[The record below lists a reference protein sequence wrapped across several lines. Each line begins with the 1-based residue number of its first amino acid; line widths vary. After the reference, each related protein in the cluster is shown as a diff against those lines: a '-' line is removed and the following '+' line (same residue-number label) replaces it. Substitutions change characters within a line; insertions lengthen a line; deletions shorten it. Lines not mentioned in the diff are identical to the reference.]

1 MHRFLQG
8 EVNSVKKLDNYSV
21 IMSVYSKVK
30 PEDLKISI
38 DSILNQTYKTNEFI
52 IIKDGLLTK
61 EEEIIIN
68 NFYEE
73 NKSIIKVIELK
84 ENKGAGYAYNKGLE
98 ICSNKWAA
106 IMDSDDYA
114 DPTKFEKQMKF
125 LSEHEEIDVVG
136 TNAVEFID
144 DINNIVSTRKKK
156 KKNEEIVNFAHG
168 RCPIIQPTAI
178 FKVKSVV
185 DAGSYQHS
193 PLTED
198 YDLYIRMIM
207 NGCVFYTYQEIL
219 YYVRTSKDFFKRRGG
234 IKYLKPILSFK
245 LKYFKK
251 GFFSLKQFI
260 KTACSSIIVSIMPNT
275 VRTMIYKKFLRN

>member
-1 MHRFLQG
+1 M
-8 EVNSVKKLDNYSV
+8 KKLDNYSV

-144 DINNIVSTRKKK
+144 DINNIVSTSKFCTWKM
-156 KKNEEIVNFAHG
+156 
-168 RCPIIQPTAI
+168 PYYTAYCNI
-178 FKVKSVV
+178 
-185 DAGSYQHS
+185 
-193 PLTED
+193 
-198 YDLYIRMIM
+198 
-207 NGCVFYTYQEIL
+207 
-219 YYVRTSKDFFKRRGG
+219 
-234 IKYLKPILSFK
+234 
-245 LKYFKK
+245 
-251 GFFSLKQFI
+251 
-260 KTACSSIIVSIMPNT
+260 
-275 VRTMIYKKFLRN
+275 